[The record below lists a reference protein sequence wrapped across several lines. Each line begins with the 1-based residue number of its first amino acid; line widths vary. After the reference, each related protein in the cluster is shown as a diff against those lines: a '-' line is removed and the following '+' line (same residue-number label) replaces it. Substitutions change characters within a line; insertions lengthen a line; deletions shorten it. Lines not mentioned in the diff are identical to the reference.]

1 MDSIRH
7 AAPILLGR
15 ISAGP
20 PLEAVADPER
30 AGWLHVLDRPGLYAL
45 RVRGDSM
52 IGAGICDG
60 DLAVIRPGR
69 SARDGQIVVAL
80 IDGAETTLKRFY
92 FRAGRVI
99 LAPDNPDLSPL
110 CCDPERVEIQGVLHA
125 VVRRYRR

>member
-1 MDSIRH
+1 MNSIRS
-7 AAPILLGR
+7 AVPILLGR

-30 AGWLHVLDRPGLYAL
+30 AGWLHALDRPGLYTL

-52 IGAGICDG
+52 IGAGIFDG

-69 SARDGQIVVAL
+69 TAREGQIVVAL
-80 IDGAETTLKRFY
+80 IDGAEATLKRFY

-99 LAPDNPDLSPL
+99 LAPENPDRSAL

-125 VVRRYRR
+125 IVRSYRD